1 MLNVATPTV
10 LALAVLMWESLEL
23 LTSLHAAAALCSSCM
38 FIVSIFYRIIVEK
51 LSYQVI
57 R

>member
-1 MLNVATPTV
+1 MATPTV

-23 LTSLHAAAALCSSCM
+23 LTSLHAAAGLCSSSM